1 MKRRDA
7 IKRIGYA
14 AGFVVVTPTVL
25 GILNSCTTASD
36 QWTPEFLSPKQGRLL
51 TKLVDIFLPKTEQLP
66 SANELNVPE
75 FIDRY
80 VNEVYLDKD
89 QLKFKTAFGATSK
102 ILKEHS
108 GKTLDDVEEIDLK
121 KFLDKYLKVKGEIDE
136 ERLAKPSYK
145 GLTTSEFLNTIKLLS
160 IKAYLLNEKIGE
172 DVLAYDPVP
181 GAFYCGDLQEL
192 TGGRSWSLDSN

>member
-7 IKRIGYA
+7 IKRLGYA
-14 AGFVVVTPTVL
+14 AGFVVATPTVL

-51 TKLVDIFLPKTEQLP
+51 IKLVDVFLPKTEQLP

-80 VNEVYLDKD
+80 VNEIYDDKD
-89 QLKFKTAFGATSK
+89 QQKFKTAYDATTK
-102 ILKEHS
+102 ILTEHS
-108 GKTLDDVEEIDLK
+108 GKKLNDVEDIDLK

-136 ERLAKPSYK
+136 ERLANPDFK
-145 GLTTSEFLNTIKLLS
+145 GFTISEFLNIVKLLS
-160 IKAYLLNEKIGE
+160 IKAYLTTEKISE
-172 DVLAYDPVP
+172 DVLTYDPIP
-181 GAFYCGDLQEL
+181 GVYYCGDLQKL
-192 TGGRSWSLDSN
+192 TGGKSWSLDSN

>member
-7 IKRIGYA
+7 IKRLGYA
-14 AGFVVVTPTVL
+14 AGIVVATPTVL
-25 GILNSCTTASD
+25 GILNSCTTPTE
-36 QWTPEFLSPKQGRLL
+36 QWNPEFLSPKQGRLL
-51 TKLVDIFLPKTEQLP
+51 IKLVDVFLPKTEQLP

-89 QLKFKTAFGATSK
+89 QQKFGAAFGATTK
-102 ILKEHS
+102 ILTEHS
-108 GKTLDDVEEIDLK
+108 GKKLGDVEDIDLQ

-136 ERLAKPSYK
+136 ERLANPEFE
-145 GLTTSEFLNTIKLLS
+145 GMTTQNFLTYIKLLS
-160 IKAYLLNEKIGE
+160 IKAYLTTEKIGE

-181 GAFYCGDLQEL
+181 GAYYCGDLQKL
-192 TGGRSWSLDSN
+192 TGGKSWSLNSN